1 MSKEFEKEIAQLAKL
16 IEQTKDFVKTEES
29 TKMSFV
35 LPFFKALGYNY
46 SDPREVVAEFTADIN
61 GKNMDKIDYVI
72 MENAQPVILMECK
85 HWSEK
90 LENHVKQL
98 FKYFVSTP
106 AKFAI
111 LTNGI
116 EYLFYTDLEEQ
127 NKLDKKPFLK
137 VDLLDLKAH
146 AIKEL
151 AKFRKESFNIS
162 EILTTAEE
170 LKYTNSIIGFLAD
183 EYNSP
188 SDDFVKFTL
197 SKVYEGVRTQST
209 IDKFRSTVK
218 NSFMQ
223 FVNELISDRL
233 ETAFRTE
240 TEKNQSEQEIVSAT
254 TDDAEEDEAVTMP
267 TEEEIQA
274 YFIVKGILAEI
285 ADVDQIFYKDT
296 INYFGILFG
305 NKVTKWICRMVFKRS
320 SRVIVFPKEVYAEKI
335 VIDSIN
341 DLYKHKGL
349 LLQSVKRFVD

>member
-1 MSKEFEKEIAQLAKL
+1 MVSKEFEKEIAQLAKI
-16 IEQTKDFVKTEES
+16 IEQTKDLIKTEES

-46 SDPREVVAEFTADIN
+46 SDPREVIAEFTADIN
-61 GKNMDKIDYVI
+61 SKNMDKVDYVI
-72 MENAQPVILMECK
+72 VENGKPVILVECK

-90 LENHVKQL
+90 LENHAKQL

-151 AKFRKESFNIS
+151 AKFRKDSFNVS

-170 LKYTNSIIGFLAD
+170 LKYTNSIIGFIAE
-183 EYNSP
+183 EYHSP
-188 SDDFVKFTL
+188 SDDFIKYIL
-197 SKVYEGVRTQST
+197 SKVYEGVRTQAA
-209 IDKFRSTVK
+209 IEKFRPTVK

-233 ETAFRTE
+233 ETAFRSE
-240 TEKNQSEQEIVSAT
+240 TEKTGQGVPIA
-254 TDDAEEDEAVTMP
+254 DDLLDEEDKVTEP
-267 TEEEIQA
+267 TEEELHA
-274 YFIVKGILAEI
+274 FYIVKGILAEV
-285 ADVDQIFYKDT
+285 ADVEQIFYKDT
-296 INYFGILFG
+296 VNYLSIIYE
-305 NKVTKWICRMVFKRS
+305 NKVTKWVCRIVLKRS
-320 SRVIVFPKEVYAEKI
+320 SKILVFPSDVTNEKI
-335 VIDSIN
+335 TLNAIS
-341 DLYKHKGL
+341 DLYKYRELMIKSM
-349 LLQSVKRFVD
+349 QRFL